1 MPNSLA
7 FCEAI
12 SGLKQK
18 HYGRYN
24 DIQVMFF
31 TLLVVKPL
39 ITEQNTNEMKPLSAR
54 GPDKVRQVP
63 GRGIQEGLK
72 PGHFAEENFTHMLL
86 LFNKYFKIKVD
97 VMNTPYFSVVLL
109 QRFAWQIEIAMVD
122 HARDVKKDL
131 ALC

>member
-7 FCEAI
+7 FWEAI

-72 PGHFAEENFTHMLL
+72 PGHFAKENFTHMLL
-86 LFNKYFKIKVD
+86 LFND
-97 VMNTPYFSVVLL
+97 RCFSSTSKLL
-109 QRFAWQIEIAMVD
+109 SCF
-122 HARDVKKDL
+122 
-131 ALC
+131 

>member
-18 HYGRYN
+18 HFGRYN

-86 LFNKYFKIKVD
+86 LFNDFKSIGVL
-97 VMNTPYFSVVLL
+97 VVL
-109 QRFAWQIEIAMVD
+109 QNYYPVFKQWQ
-122 HARDVKKDL
+122 
-131 ALC
+131 

>member
-1 MPNSLA
+1 MR
-7 FCEAI
+7 FE
-12 SGLKQK
+12 
-18 HYGRYN
+18 
-24 DIQVMFF
+24 VW
-31 TLLVVKPL
+31 LVH
-39 ITEQNTNEMKPLSAR
+39 
-54 GPDKVRQVP
+54 VRQVP
-63 GRGIQEGLK
+63 GRDIQEGLK

-86 LFNKYFKIKVD
+86 LFNDFKSIGVLVVYFKTTILLLNGDNKYFKIKVD

>member
-18 HYGRYN
+18 HFGRYN

-54 GPDKVRQVP
+54 GPDKVRLVP

-86 LFNKYFKIKVD
+86 LFNDFKSIGVL
-97 VMNTPYFSVVLL
+97 VVL
-109 QRFAWQIEIAMVD
+109 QNYYPAFKQ
-122 HARDVKKDL
+122 
-131 ALC
+131 